1 MKGYY
6 CMHKLIK
13 KLGLAVLSMTIA
25 VTGHLYSS
33 ESLVVVQ
40 AADSIR
46 IHYLTLPENTEAILL
61 ECNGQFGMVDSGE
74 DTDYPDGS
82 DSRYPDRDGITKT
95 FGFEDEVIAY
105 LKSAGVT
112 TDNFEFY
119 IGTHPHSDHIGSADE
134 VIRAFHPK
142 RVYIQ
147 EYKDSYISSTG
158 NLWDNLYVYDNMI
171 SAAKDTGATLIQ
183 NFDASRPIYPEK
195 VDYTGSIIWIDSN
208 DKDGLR
214 PDSLEVQLTN
224 NSTQEIQSLT
234 VIPDESDNWNYQFEN
249 LQKYDD
255 TKTEYEYTA
264 SLVSIP
270 DEYTLRDSGNG
281 QFTLTHRSSGIG
293 TYPDTSSE
301 DSGEDILITEEEKTL
316 LKNAPEPGLSDSASS
331 FSDNTGTSDG
341 LKTTSIPITD
351 QVDPT
356 EPLDPN
362 NGTAD
367 SDSGQEGQYE
377 DLNQD
382 TTSTPDFTLG
392 DAMEIHIVN
401 YDTDY
406 KTNPKPDANYFSLG
420 VLVEANGKRAFL
432 SGDINN
438 YEGTETALAEQ
449 LGSVDILTLGH
460 HGYYGSNT
468 YSYITRLD
476 PEIMVIAGTYSG
488 ISNKSMNGESGTL
501 DTLIAMGEKGSKF
514 YATEWYHD
522 SLPALIFNF
531 DRNLTSNIPD
541 GLGFI
546 GAARHTSPAEYIY
559 YYDGLPTA
567 HTGWLT
573 SNGYTRYYQ
582 NSCRNARLC
591 WLKESDG
598 RYSYLDEDGTKIYGW
613 INDKGTY
620 YYLKKDGYLA
630 KGWFKDNDFWY
641 YLDSSTGAMKTGWL
655 KDNNS
660 WYYLNSNGT
669 MAAGMT
675 KIGSSTY
682 YLDPSSGKMKT
693 GWLSLSDG
701 WYYFDPNGVRY
712 EKGWH
717 WINGKCYYMYNSSIM
732 AADTWI
738 GSDYVDASGVWIK
751 DYKVTKNRWVKYED
765 RWWYRHTDGSYTR
778 SNWEKINTNWYY
790 FDASGWMLTGWL
802 KLGSTWYYLEDNGAM
817 VSSCW
822 KWIDGKCYYFFS
834 SGAMAVNTRIDG
846 YYVDASGAWIPGK

>member
-1 MKGYY
+1 
-6 CMHKLIK
+6 MHKILK
-13 KLGLAVLSMTIA
+13 KLGIAVLSLTLTLPI
-25 VTGHLYSS
+25 HLYSAD
-33 ESLVVVQ
+33 SLQVVQ
-40 AADSIR
+40 AAGNIR

-105 LKSAGVT
+105 LESVGVT
-112 TDNFEFY
+112 DDNFEFY

-171 SAAKDTGATLIQ
+171 SAARDTGATLIQ
-183 NFDASRPIYPEK
+183 NFDVSRPIYPEK

-208 DKDGLR
+208 DNDGLR

-224 NSTQEIQSLT
+224 ESTQDTQILT
-234 VIPDESDNWNYQFEN
+234 VTPDASDDWNYQFEN

-255 TKTEYEYTA
+255 SKTEYEYTA
-264 SLVSIP
+264 ALVSVP
-270 DEYTLRDSGNG
+270 DGYTLRDSGNG
-281 QFTLTHRSSGIG
+281 QFTLTHRSSAIG
-293 TYPDTSSE
+293 TYTESSSE
-301 DSGEDILITEEEKTL
+301 DSGEEILISEEEQEK
-316 LKNAPEPGLSDSASS
+316 LKSAPTPGLSDADSS
-331 FSDNTGTSDG
+331 SSDNTGTSDG
-341 LKTTSIPITD
+341 LKTSSIPVTD

-356 EPLDPN
+356 ETLDPN
-362 NGTAD
+362 NSTTD

-377 DLNQD
+377 DLDQD

-392 DAMEIHIVN
+392 GEMEIHIVN

-420 VLVEANGKRAFL
+420 VLVEANGKRVFL
-432 SGDINN
+432 AGDINN
-438 YEGTETALAEQ
+438 YEGTETALAKE
-449 LGSVDILTLGH
+449 LETVDILTLGH

-468 YSYITRLD
+468 YSYVSKLD
-476 PEIMVIAGTYSG
+476 PEIMVIAGTYSAV
-488 ISNKSMNGESGTL
+488 SNKSMDEGKGTL
-501 DTLIAMGEKGSKF
+501 DTLLTMGEKGSRL
-514 YATEWYHD
+514 YATGWYHD
-522 SLPALIFNF
+522 SLPALVFNF
-531 DRNLTSNIPD
+531 DQNLTSNIPT
-541 GLGFI
+541 GQGMI
-546 GAARHTSPAEYIY
+546 GAAKLTSPIEYIY

-567 HTGWLT
+567 HTGWIT

-591 WLKESDG
+591 WVKENDG
-598 RYSYLDEDGTKIYGW
+598 RYSYLDEDGAKIYGW

-620 YYLKKDGYLA
+620 YYLKEDGYLA
-630 KGWFKDNDFWY
+630 KGWFKDNGYWY
-641 YLDSSTGAMKTGWL
+641 YMDASTGVMKTGWF
-655 KDNNS
+655 KDNNE
-660 WYYLNSNGT
+660 WYYLNTNGT
-669 MAAGMT
+669 MATGMT
-675 KIGSSTY
+675 KVGGASY

-693 GWLSLSDG
+693 GWLSLNGS
-701 WYYFDPNGVRY
+701 WYYFDNTGARY

-717 WINGKCYYMYNSSIM
+717 WINDKCYYMYDSAVM

-738 GSDYVDASGVWIK
+738 GSDYVDSSGAWIK
-751 DYKVTKNRWVKYED
+751 DYKATKDRWVKYND
-765 RWWYRHTDGSYTR
+765 RWWYRHADGSYTR
-778 SNWEKINTNWYY
+778 SNWEKINGKWYY
-790 FDASGWMLTGWL
+790 FDASGWMQTGWL
-802 KLGSTWYYLEDNGAM
+802 KLGNTTYYLEDSGAM

-846 YYVDASGAWIPGK
+846 YYVDASGAWVPGR